1 MANAGVRGPPI
12 ERLVLTTRERGI
24 WRGKFVVTVLPG
36 RYLSDAA

>member
-12 ERLVLTTRERGI
+12 ERLVLTTRERG
-24 WRGKFVVTVLPG
+24 RGKFVVTVLPG